1 MDDAWVKP
9 DLDLSQYTKVYFL
22 GTGVSFREIG
32 DSMYR
37 AGARVE
43 QIEFPV
49 STESAGEFRAL
60 FRTTFLED
68 LGGVDRYEIATT
80 PGRDVMIAHGFLVDV
95 VSHVPPDSAGNIST
109 TVRSTWEAPI
119 VLELRDSM
127 SHEILARTVE
137 RERPE
142 GPLASTMSG
151 EKRGC

>member
-1 MDDAWVKP
+1 
-9 DLDLSQYTKVYFL
+9 
-22 GTGVSFREIG
+22 
-32 DSMYR
+32 MYR

-49 STESAGEFRAL
+49 STESTGEFRAP

-109 TVRSTWEAPI
+109 TVCSTWEAPI

-142 GPLASTMSG
+142 GAVSVDNVRRETRLLIRRWSLILCVRPEELAAISVP
-151 EKRGC
+151 

>member
-1 MDDAWVKP
+1 
-9 DLDLSQYTKVYFL
+9 
-22 GTGVSFREIG
+22 
-32 DSMYR
+32 
-37 AGARVE
+37 
-43 QIEFPV
+43 
-49 STESAGEFRAL
+49 
-60 FRTTFLED
+60 
-68 LGGVDRYEIATT
+68 
-80 PGRDVMIAHGFLVDV
+80 MIAHGFLVDV